1 MQPLC
6 FCLVKRYSFQKR
18 VSKFT
23 TKKLYEIDPLYYK
36 HCYDPK
42 FIILE
47 IVKSVACTINM
58 IIIVIDDYRNIT
70 MVRDASRVML
80 QIVASLNIDRSSL

>member
-1 MQPLC
+1 M
-6 FCLVKRYSFQKR
+6 
-18 VSKFT
+18 SKFT
-23 TKKLYEIDPLYYK
+23 PKKLYEIDPLYYK
-36 HCYDPK
+36 HGYNPN